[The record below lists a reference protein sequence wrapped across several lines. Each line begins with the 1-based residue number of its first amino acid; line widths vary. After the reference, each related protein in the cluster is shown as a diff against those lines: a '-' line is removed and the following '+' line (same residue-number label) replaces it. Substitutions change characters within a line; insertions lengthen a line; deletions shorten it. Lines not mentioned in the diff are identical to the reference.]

1 MKIMGLDIG
10 GANTDCAIIEINDEK
25 QIKSIKKSKEYLPM
39 WIENDK
45 LPECL
50 LKLSQDDL
58 DSIDV
63 VCVTMTAELADSYES
78 KTEGVLDIS
87 KKVMTIFNDKIV
99 KFVTFDGLKSYD
111 DILGNPLN
119 AAAANWVGTSNAI
132 KYIKNNCIFMDMG
145 TTTTDIIPIINKQ
158 NIAKHTDV
166 ERLGSGELV
175 YTGMLR
181 TNIATIVHSIPIYN
195 IDTSVSSELF
205 TITADVHRI
214 LGNITQEEY
223 TCNTPDN
230 KDKDIVSC
238 KRRLSRLVCADL
250 DSLTDETINNMAQY
264 IYKKQVNQVLTGLIK
279 VVEKTGLDT
288 VVISDFGH
296 GNICKNAA
304 KQLGLNIINIDEYIS
319 KEATSIITTIGAIQ
333 MYVEEYISQDF
344 PLIQYI

>member
-25 QIKSIKKSKEYLPM
+25 QIKSIKKSKYLPM

-111 DILGNPLN
+111 DILENPLN

-132 KYIKNNCIFMDMG
+132 KYLYFYGYGYNYNRYYSNN
-145 TTTTDIIPIINKQ
+145 K
-158 NIAKHTDV
+158 
-166 ERLGSGELV
+166 
-175 YTGMLR
+175 
-181 TNIATIVHSIPIYN
+181 
-195 IDTSVSSELF
+195 
-205 TITADVHRI
+205 
-214 LGNITQEEY
+214 
-223 TCNTPDN
+223 
-230 KDKDIVSC
+230 
-238 KRRLSRLVCADL
+238 
-250 DSLTDETINNMAQY
+250 
-264 IYKKQVNQVLTGLIK
+264 
-279 VVEKTGLDT
+279 
-288 VVISDFGH
+288 
-296 GNICKNAA
+296 
-304 KQLGLNIINIDEYIS
+304 
-319 KEATSIITTIGAIQ
+319 
-333 MYVEEYISQDF
+333 
-344 PLIQYI
+344 

>member
-111 DILGNPLN
+111 DILENPLN

-238 KRRLSRLVCADL
+238 KRRLSRLVSADL
-250 DSLTDETINNMAQY
+250 DS
-264 IYKKQVNQVLTGLIK
+264 
-279 VVEKTGLDT
+279 
-288 VVISDFGH
+288 
-296 GNICKNAA
+296 
-304 KQLGLNIINIDEYIS
+304 
-319 KEATSIITTIGAIQ
+319 
-333 MYVEEYISQDF
+333 
-344 PLIQYI
+344 